1 MSTETQTPQIS
12 DVNLSGSIAKISPA
26 FVKAQAT
33 VKPALK
39 DARNPHFGST
49 YADLASAF
57 AACREALAENGIAV
71 LQAPSADGRRVSVCT
86 MLLHESGEWMRSTLT
101 LTAMKDDPQAIG
113 SAITYAR
120 RYGLMSMVGLAAE
133 DDDGNAASAPPQ
145 QRQQAQRR
153 DTKPQNFCEEYEQ
166 KPAPPASKP
175 AAGPDWM
182 SLISKARSKVEI
194 EGVRVALEAALRK
207 EYAPPRDNPKVK
219 ATLAALEA
227 KEAEL
232 AALAQGGG
240 AG

>member
-1 MSTETQTPQIS
+1 MSTTETQTPQIS

-153 DTKPQNFCEEYEQ
+153 DTKPQTFREEYGQ
-166 KPAPPASKP
+166 KPDPK
-175 AAGPDWM
+175 PDWM
-182 SLISKARSKVEI
+182 GLIAKARSRVEI
-194 EGVRVALEAALRK
+194 EGVRVALDAALRK
-207 EYAPPRDNPKVK
+207 EGAPPRDNPKVR
-219 ATLAALEA
+219 ATLAALDA

-232 AALAQGGG
+232 SIGG